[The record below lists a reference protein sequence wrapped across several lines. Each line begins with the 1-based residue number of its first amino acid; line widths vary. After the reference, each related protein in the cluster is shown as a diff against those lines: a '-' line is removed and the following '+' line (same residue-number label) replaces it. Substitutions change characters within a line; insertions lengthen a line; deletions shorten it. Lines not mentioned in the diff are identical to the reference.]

1 VVQQSLGQFIRSRRL
16 ELGLTQEQLAARV
29 GEHVAQAE
37 ISRLER
43 DKVALPRRPRM
54 EHLAFALEIPLGIL
68 LARSG
73 WTAADDIPASAL
85 ENAASNAELKASID
99 ELQANNDHLR
109 ASLLD
114 LLRENAVLMGLS
126 VDPEP
131 PDLVEEG
138 TWRRL
143 RSVLKTVDD
152 GAVVVNHQGGV
163 VLRNDAYV
171 AIFAG
176 DPQMVDTAGNP
187 FPDDATPLQRAARRE
202 RFSMAFGLTGFGSTV
217 WYWAEGKP
225 MATDDGVP
233 LGVITIRRMSGPR

>member
-54 EHLAFALEIPLGIL
+54 EHLAVALEIPLGVL

-85 ENAASNAELKASID
+85 ENAASNAEFQASIE

-126 VDPEP
+126 VDPESP
-131 PDLVEEG
+131 
-138 TWRRL
+138 TL
-143 RSVLKTVDD
+143 RKGRG
-152 GAVVVNHQGGV
+152 GAC
-163 VLRNDAYV
+163 
-171 AIFAG
+171 
-176 DPQMVDTAGNP
+176 
-187 FPDDATPLQRAARRE
+187 AA
-202 RFSMAFGLTGFGSTV
+202 S
-217 WYWAEGKP
+217 
-225 MATDDGVP
+225 
-233 LGVITIRRMSGPR
+233 

>member
-1 VVQQSLGQFIRSRRL
+1 MVQQSLGQFIRSRRR

-43 DKVALPRRPRM
+43 DKIALPRRPRM
-54 EHLAFALEIPLGIL
+54 EHLAFALQIPLGVL

-73 WTAADDIPASAL
+73 WTDADDIPASAL

-109 ASLLD
+109 ASMLD
-114 LLRENAVLMGLS
+114 LLRENAVLKGLS
-126 VDPEP
+126 AD
-131 PDLVEEG
+131 PDLPDLEEG

-143 RSVLKTVDD
+143 RNVLKTVDD
-152 GAVVVNHQGGV
+152 GAVVVDQRGEM

-176 DPQMVDTAGNP
+176 EPLMVDTAGNP
-187 FPDDATPLQRAARRE
+187 FPPDATPVQRAARRE
-202 RFSMAFGLTGFGSTV
+202 KFSMAFGLTGFGNTT

-225 MATDDGVP
+225 MSTEDGLP
-233 LGVITIRRMSGPR
+233 LGVITIRRISGPR